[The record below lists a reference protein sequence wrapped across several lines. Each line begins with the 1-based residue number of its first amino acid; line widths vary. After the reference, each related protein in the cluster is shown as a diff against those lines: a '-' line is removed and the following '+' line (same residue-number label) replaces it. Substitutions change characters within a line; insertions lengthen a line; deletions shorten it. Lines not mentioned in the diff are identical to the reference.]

1 LWPATCTKVILMN
14 AFMETRGLKMYYPI
28 LGGVFRKR
36 IGDVKA
42 VDGIDLKIM
51 RGECFG
57 LVGESG
63 CGKTTY
69 GKTVLRLLEP
79 TDGHIYFDIPE
90 EIKDEIN
97 KLEKSKKPNFRK
109 LDELKKEYDLA
120 TFKGRKLKRMRRR
133 LQIVYQDPST
143 SLNPRML
150 IKDIVGEPL
159 AVHKLAKGEEARK
172 RVLELLYKVG
182 LTQDH
187 LYRYPHEFSGGQR
200 QRISIARALA
210 TNPDFVVLDEPTSS
224 LDVSVQAQ
232 ILNLIQD
239 LQRDF
244 GLTYLYITHDLNVAE
259 CICDDIAVMYV
270 GNVVER
276 APTEKLF
283 DNPVHPYSRALLS
296 SIPIPDPTKRRK
308 RIILTGEVPS
318 PANPPPGCR
327 FHPRCK
333 HATEKCKTGPQPPLR
348 RVEKDHYVACWT

>member
-1 LWPATCTKVILMN
+1 MN
-14 AFMETRGLKMYYPI
+14 AFMETKGLRKYYPI

-42 VDGIDLKIM
+42 VDGVDLEIM

-90 EIKDEIN
+90 EIKNEI
-97 KLEKSKKPNFRK
+97 KKIEESKTPDSRRLK
-109 LDELKKEYDLA
+109 ELKKEYDLA
-120 TFKGRKLKRMRRR
+120 TFKGRKLKRLRRR

-172 RVLELLYKVG
+172 RVLEILNKVG

-200 QRISIARALA
+200 QRIAIARALA

-259 CICDDIAVMYV
+259 CVCDDIAVMYV

-276 APTEKLF
+276 APTKKLF
-283 DNPVHPYSRALLS
+283 ANPVHPYSRALLS

-308 RIILTGEVPS
+308 RIVLTGEVPS
-318 PANPPPGCR
+318 PANPPSGCR

-333 HATEKCKTGPQPPLR
+333 YATEKCKKEPHPPLR